1 MLRILYFKPY
11 FFEYIILS
19 SVAEV
24 IIIRIQLFFMISKEI
39 LSKIRKL
46 EIHTKGLVNNIFSG
60 EYQSAFKGRG
70 MEFSEVREYT
80 FGDDVRQIDWNVTA
94 RSSEPYIKVFEEER
108 EQTLMLCVDISPSG
122 YFGSHSQTKMELAI
136 EICAVLAFS
145 AIKNGDKVGLVLFSD
160 KIEKV
165 VPPKK
170 GRTHVLRLIRELY
183 TTKPDGTS
191 TNIGEALSYV
201 NRLLTRRSILVLA
214 SDFQD
219 ENFEK
224 QHRIT
229 TQKHDL
235 VNLVINDRL
244 EEDLPDIGIVPFRD
258 AETGKE
264 SLVDTSSKK
273 VREAYRKRV
282 QERKK
287 TLQEYFLKNK
297 MDSIDVYTNESYI
310 KPLINFFQRRIS
322 RF

>member
-1 MLRILYFKPY
+1 
-11 FFEYIILS
+11 
-19 SVAEV
+19 
-24 IIIRIQLFFMISKEI
+24 MISKEI

-122 YFGSHSQTKMELAI
+122 LFGSHSQTKMELAI

-287 TLQEYFLKNK
+287 SLQEYFLKNK

>member
-1 MLRILYFKPY
+1 
-11 FFEYIILS
+11 
-19 SVAEV
+19 
-24 IIIRIQLFFMISKEI
+24 MISKEI

-229 TQKHDL
+229 SQKHDL

-282 QERKK
+282 QERKNS
-287 TLQEYFLKNK
+287 LQEYFLKNK

>member
-1 MLRILYFKPY
+1 
-11 FFEYIILS
+11 
-19 SVAEV
+19 
-24 IIIRIQLFFMISKEI
+24 MISKEI
-39 LSKIRKL
+39 LSKIKKL
-46 EIHTKGLVNNIFSG
+46 EIHTKGLVNNIFGG

-94 RSSEPYIKVFEEER
+94 RNRKPYIKVFEEER

-122 YFGSHSQTKMELAI
+122 FFGSRSQTKMELAI

-183 TTKPDGTS
+183 TSEPSGDKTS
-191 TNIGEALSYV
+191 IADALSYV
-201 NRLLTRRSILVLA
+201 NRLLNRKAIVVLA

-219 ENFEK
+219 SDYEK
-224 QHRIT
+224 EHRIT
-229 TQKHDL
+229 SQKHDL
-235 VNLVINDRL
+235 VNLIVNDSF
-244 EEDLPDIGIVPFRD
+244 EEHLPKIGLVPFVD
-258 AETGKE
+258 AESGEQT
-264 SLVDTSSKK
+264 LVDTSSRK
-273 VREAYRKRV
+273 VRVEFERAVREKKRML
-282 QERKK
+282 K
-287 TLQEYFLKNK
+287 EYMVKNK
-297 MDSIDVYTNESYI
+297 MDSVDVYTNQSYI
-310 KPLINFFQRRIS
+310 RPLINFFQRRTS